1 MVRKFA
7 DPQPA
12 SRVCA
17 VVEMLPV
24 FVRHGLIRVTEQ
36 PRVSMVILRGP

>member
-17 VVEMLPV
+17 VEETLPV
-24 FVRHGLIRVTEQ
+24 SVRRGPIRVTE
-36 PRVSMVILRGP
+36 PLRVSMVILREP